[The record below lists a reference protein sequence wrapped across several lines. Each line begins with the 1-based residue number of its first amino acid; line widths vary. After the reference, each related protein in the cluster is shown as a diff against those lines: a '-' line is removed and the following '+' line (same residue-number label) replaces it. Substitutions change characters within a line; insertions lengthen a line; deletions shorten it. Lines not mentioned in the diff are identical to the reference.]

1 MKKNYAFF
9 TLNKNFGLAQSI
21 ASFFN
26 RPLHAI
32 QIDRFA
38 DSEVQV
44 VLPEAEDLSGI
55 TACVIHATNAP
66 VHDNLMQLLMVV
78 HALKQ
83 RKVARVIA
91 VVPYFGYARQCL
103 DSGKQGAAAL
113 VAQLV
118 QAAGVDALVVV
129 EPHDQQLKQFFS
141 IPFYTV
147 SVHELIAE
155 HIKKTIPNV
164 STCCIV
170 APDRGA
176 QERVQKIAQY
186 LSLSTIIFD
195 KERYGVNKVKITDV
209 EGSCSGT
216 CAIIIDDIIDTGKT
230 ALQVCHKLFNDDVQ
244 TVYGYFVHPVCS
256 GDAIKRLSLSPFKKI
271 FITDSLPLSAEIQK
285 SMEVVSIVESVA
297 NVIKRV
303 IDEQ

>member
-9 TLNKNFGLAQSI
+9 TLNKNFELAHSV

-26 RPLHAI
+26 RPLHEV

-38 DSEVQV
+38 DSEVRV
-44 VLPEAEDLSGI
+44 VLPKAEDFFGI
-55 TACVIHATNAP
+55 TAFIIHSTNAP

-83 RKVARVIA
+83 RNVSRVVA

-103 DSGKQGAAAL
+103 ENGKPGAAVLIAH
-113 VAQLV
+113 LV
-118 QAAGVDALVVV
+118 QTAGVEALVVV
-129 EPHDQQLKQFFS
+129 EPHDRQLKQLFS

-155 HIKKTIPNV
+155 HIKKTIPNL
-164 STCCIV
+164 SSCCIV

-176 QERVQKIAQY
+176 QERVQKIADY
-186 LSLSTIIFD
+186 LGLSMMTFG
-195 KERYGVNKVKITDV
+195 KERYGVNQVRITGV
-209 EGSCSGT
+209 EGTCPGE
-216 CAIIIDDIIDTGKT
+216 CAIIIDDIIDTGQT
-230 ALQVCHKLFNDDVQ
+230 ALQVCQELLNGGVQ
-244 TVYGYFVHPVCS
+244 TIYGYFVHPVLS
-256 GDAIKRLSLSPFKKI
+256 GDAIKRLLSSPFKKI
-271 FITDSLPLSAEIQK
+271 FITDSLPLSVAIPK
-285 SMEVVSIVESVA
+285 SMGVLSIAESVT